1 MNIPSA
7 VKTWKMSI
15 RKTNIWFNQLIVVS
29 TALSCVFFATG
40 LQAQEDTQP
49 PRIVVTGQGT
59 ASVAPDMAILALT
72 VTREADTAQAALKA
86 GSSAMT
92 EVLAAMKKAG
102 VADRDLQT
110 SGFSIQPRYTRPTSR
125 SGSETDA
132 PRIVGYT
139 VRNAL
144 TVKVRNIDDVGMIL
158 DKSVSLGV
166 NEGGDINFINDEP
179 SATITQ
185 ARIQAMQ
192 DAASK
197 AATLAKEAGV
207 KIGKI
212 LEISE
217 QSYYPKSA
225 SAPMMRM
232 SASADYASEA
242 VPVAAGENTY
252 SVTVSVSYGIDQ

>member
-1 MNIPSA
+1 MNTY
-7 VKTWKMSI
+7 KMNTWKMNI
-15 RKTNIWFNQLIVVS
+15 RKPETWFNQFIVV
-29 TALSCVFFATG
+29 AVLISCVLFATG
-40 LQAQEDTQP
+40 LQAQENVQP
-49 PRIVVTGQGT
+49 PRIFVTGEGT
-59 ASVAPDMAILALT
+59 ASIAPDMAILGLT

-86 GSSAMT
+86 NSSAMA

-110 SGFSIQPRYTRPTSR
+110 SGFSIQPRYTRPTPKSN
-125 SGSETDA
+125 SEMDA

-139 VRNAL
+139 VRNSL
-144 TVKVRNIDDVGMIL
+144 TVKVRDIDNVGMIL
-158 DKSVSLGV
+158 DKSVALGV
-166 NEGGDINFINDEP
+166 NEGGNINFSNDDP

-185 ARIQAMQ
+185 ARILAMK

-197 AATLAKEAGV
+197 AATLADTAGV

-225 SAPMMRM
+225 PMARM
-232 SASADYASEA
+232 SVSDNYASES
-242 VPVAAGENTY
+242 VPVATGENTY
-252 SVTVSVSYGIDQ
+252 NVTVSVGYAIDQ